1 MEGYRT
7 FRWKATRS
15 SAGGAACSVVE
26 ARQVPAGGAA
36 CSVVEARQVRRPSH
50 WARVRAGPHPHPHLP
65 RGSRRGGA
73 SGRRV
78 AGGRWYRPPMHMH
91 VQRLVCMCMGGGQGC
106 GRPPSL
112 THPILTF
119 SPPSPSLHPRPLS
132 TLTFSSC
139 AREAYPV
146 VRLPLPSGPLSP
158 SFHHKLEVWAG
169 RMGGSGWAPCWCAC
183 AWCTWCTL
191 VLPTMG
197 HPRSCERPYT
207 AADEGGHEDT
217 EQEHVEAHAR
227 GSLARAIGQRPMHPT
242 MEVHVCSCVLQ
253 RPSDSSRLSL

>member
-1 MEGYRT
+1 
-7 FRWKATRS
+7 
-15 SAGGAACSVVE
+15 
-26 ARQVPAGGAA
+26 VPAGGAA

-73 SGRRV
+73 SGRRA

-91 VQRLVCMCMGGGQGC
+91 VQRLVCMCMCMGGGQGAW
-106 GRPPSL
+106 PSAL
-112 THPILTF
+112 AHSPHPHL
-119 SPPSPSLHPRPLS
+119 LS
-132 TLTFSSC
+132 TLTFSPPAPSLHPHLLELC
-139 AREAYPV
+139 PRG
-146 VRLPLPSGPLSP
+146 LPSSEAPIALRP
-158 SFHHKLEVWAG
+158 TLPILHHKLEVWAG

-242 MEVHVCSCVLQ
+242 MEVHVCSCVLR
-253 RPSDSSRLSL
+253 RPSNSSRLSL